1 MNIVYSADHSF
12 FSGDQ
17 FERLKKLEDIEGIK
31 VFVHVGDGGPPL
43 LPIGTIDYLINIALL
58 KVHDLDEFTNL
69 KQIQLFSAGMDM
81 LDMPRITAK
90 GITVKNA
97 SDVYSVPIAEFVLMR
112 ILEIHKSSRY
122 FETIRDEK
130 STHKKRDL
138 VELFGKTCAI
148 YGYGSIGREIA
159 MRLKCFGVKTV
170 GISRSGKTDDYLDR
184 GLTVAESGKHIGE
197 FDIVVSCLP
206 QSEDSEKFFNK
217 EYFEAMKQGASF
229 VNISRGG
236 VVDET
241 ALIDAVKAGKFLGV
255 ALDVFEKEPL
265 PQTSELWGLDNV
277 YLSPHNSFASTI
289 MYDRLFDRIYENLL
303 AFIEENK

>member
-1 MNIVYSADHSF
+1 LNIVYSADHSF
-12 FSGDQ
+12 FSGNQ
-17 FERLKKLEDIEGIK
+17 FEKLKKLEDIEGIN

-43 LPIGTIDYLINIALL
+43 LPINTIDYLINIALF
-58 KVHDLDEFTNL
+58 KVHDLDEFARL

-81 LDMPRITAK
+81 LDMERIRAK

-112 ILEIHKSSRY
+112 ILEIQKSSRY
-122 FETIRDEK
+122 FESIRSEK

-148 YGYGSIGREIA
+148 YGYGSIGREIS
-159 MRLKCFGVKTV
+159 MRLKSFGVKTV
-170 GISRSGKTDDYLDR
+170 GISRSGKKDEYLDE
-184 GLTVAESGKHIGE
+184 GYTVAESRKYIGE

-206 QSEDSEKFFNK
+206 QSEETEKFFNI
-217 EYFEAMKQGASF
+217 EYFEAMKQNASF

-241 ALIDAVKAGKFLGV
+241 ALIEAVKAGKFLGV

-265 PQTSELWGLDNV
+265 PQTSELWDLEGV

-289 MYDRLFDRIYENLL
+289 MYDRLFNRIYENLV